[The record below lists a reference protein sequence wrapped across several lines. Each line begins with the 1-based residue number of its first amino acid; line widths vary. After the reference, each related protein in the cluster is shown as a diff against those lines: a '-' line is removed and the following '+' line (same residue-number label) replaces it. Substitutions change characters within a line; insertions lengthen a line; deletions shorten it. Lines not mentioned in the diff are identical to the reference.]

1 MYELH
6 VLRYN
11 AYNSDHLHYM
21 LTTVAC
27 DSSSKY
33 TKSKGHIWQNQASVH
48 QTK

>member
-6 VLRYN
+6 VLGYN

-21 LTTVAC
+21 LTTVAN
-27 DSSSKY
+27 DYSSKY